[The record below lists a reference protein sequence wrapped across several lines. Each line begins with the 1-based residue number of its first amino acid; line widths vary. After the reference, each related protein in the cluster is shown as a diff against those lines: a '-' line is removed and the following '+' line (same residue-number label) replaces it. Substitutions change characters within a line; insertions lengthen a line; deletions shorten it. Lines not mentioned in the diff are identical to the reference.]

1 MKKVLLNVVH
11 PLTGKTVLVETTE
24 SITVEELV
32 QKLVACCFL
41 QEGVTYSLTIK
52 NGEETVVCE
61 PAKKME
67 DYQVS
72 DGSILEVMSKVR
84 ANGDQVP
91 EKEDYSAALCPK
103 QGDFS
108 AAADPQQ
115 DDSITARD
123 KGGPRIRI
131 KSEIGIDPE
140 QIPQIDLSK
149 WMDQVKDTPLSE
161 ALIMLLQYYK
171 ALLEKNEENK
181 RLHKNES
188 MKMRDEREKLE
199 NKVRGYE
206 KKFEEKKTG
215 TIVVAISNIII
226 GVGTAFLTTN
236 YSVAF
241 PVMGAGV
248 VITGLGLW
256 LSFK

>member
-32 QKLVACCFL
+32 QKLVECCFL

-84 ANGDQVP
+84 AYSDQVP
-91 EKEDYSAALCPK
+91 EKEGY
-103 QGDFS
+103 S

-181 RLHKNES
+181 RLHKYER
-188 MKMRDEREKLE
+188 MKMCDEREKLE

-206 KKFEEKKTG
+206 KKFEEKRTG

-226 GVGTAFLTTN
+226 GVGTSFLTTN
-236 YSVAF
+236 YLVAF